1 MEQYVDLDKIS
12 LNEVIGSLSV
22 HELRLKE
29 RESQEE
35 EYALLARALS
45 KGTITS
51 EESSSHGRDQH
62 HSCGRGRGRGS
73 GRGQHPPL
81 DEGKKYFDK
90 SQIQCYNCEKYDHF
104 AYECR
109 SAKKTIPEQA
119 YVAKSLEKPEVSSLL
134 MMIVEEQSD
143 LLL

>member
-45 KGTITS
+45 KGQSRVRMVEVNIPLLMKVKSTLINLKYNVITVRNMTILLTNVEVALLAEVHQTDCRLYLLKLNVIEQYLITKEDEITS
-51 EESSSHGRDQH
+51 
-62 HSCGRGRGRGS
+62 
-73 GRGQHPPL
+73 
-81 DEGKKYFDK
+81 
-90 SQIQCYNCEKYDHF
+90 
-104 AYECR
+104 
-109 SAKKTIPEQA
+109 
-119 YVAKSLEKPEVSSLL
+119 
-134 MMIVEEQSD
+134 
-143 LLL
+143 